1 MLSCRHLLLA
11 GLVAC
16 SGPARAEEPKKDD
29 PKKEEKSDPNG
40 TPRKP
45 ATGRPMLLAECLTT
59 AEQHQPRLKA
69 AYSSLR
75 GAEAGVQG
83 LNGLGRIADRLSPDL
98 PVRRLQAALGLRVA
112 QAEVDKTRQ
121 ETVYDVTFLYFSFV
135 YASQSEKTATDVLE
149 SLDAYYKFAED
160 LVNSGVKQPGL
171 TIDKPALY
179 NLQAIISKVQMLRL
193 EAETKRRQTLVALRE
208 AMGVGPECDFQPAA
222 KQLPVMG
229 EDGGGG
235 LTEELVVQWALARR
249 PELVQ
254 TATAVAVFSL
264 EPAAQAL
271 VRVRPQVNTLAAGTD
286 LHSKLV
292 PLPLRNGQY
301 RPGGLDTEMPISL
314 VGKPDDRVARACE
327 YAARQGFQHETTVGL
342 VRAEASAAFI
352 DWDSATVRM
361 GLAKKRSETSRRAL
375 EEATAAASTR
385 LNPQQLVAAQTIAGE
400 ALADYVKAVY
410 EHLVFLAKLQ
420 RVTAGGVQLNF
431 AGK

>member
-16 SGPARAEEPKKDD
+16 SGPARAQEPKKDE
-29 PKKEEKSDPNG
+29 PRKEEKADPNG

-45 ATGRPMLLAECLTT
+45 ATGRPMLLTECLAT
-59 AEQHQPRLKA
+59 AEQHQPRLMA

-75 GAEAGVQG
+75 AAEAGVQG
-83 LNGLGRIADRLSPDL
+83 LNGLGRIADRLSSDL
-98 PVRRLQAALGLRVA
+98 PIRRQQAALGLRVG
-112 QAEVDKTRQ
+112 QAEVDKVRQ
-121 ETVYDVTFLYFSFV
+121 ETVYDVTFLYFSYV
-135 YASQSEKTATDVLE
+135 YARQSEQTAVDVLE
-149 SLDAYYKFAED
+149 QLDAYYKFAED

-179 NLQAIISKVQMLRL
+179 NLQAIIGKVQMLRL

-222 KQLPVMG
+222 TQLPIMG
-229 EDGGGG
+229 EDGGG
-235 LTEELVVQWALARR
+235 LTEELVVQWALTRR

-271 VRVRPQVNTLAAGTD
+271 IRYRPQVNTLAAGTD

-314 VGKPDDRVARACE
+314 VGKTSDRVARACE
-327 YAARQGFQHETTVGL
+327 YAARQGFQHETTAGL
-342 VRAEASAAFI
+342 VRAEAAAAFI

-361 GLAKKRSETSRRAL
+361 GLAKKRFETSRRAL

-385 LNPQQLVAAQTIAGE
+385 PNPQQLVATQTVAGE
-400 ALADYVKAVY
+400 AQADYVKAVY